1 MTDNEIIKA
10 LECCKNLQDCECC
23 PNQPC
28 DVKKGTM
35 ACLCQAI
42 SNSIDLI
49 NRQKVEI
56 DSLKSELDAA
66 IKAITPCCLNCKH
79 YNRNQLGDYGCLKK
93 YEPSGTSRCAN
104 WKWIGVKEREVDN
117 NAE

>member
-1 MTDNEIIKA
+1 MTDNDIIKA
-10 LECCKNLQDCECC
+10 LEHCSNYERLEDCIGC
-23 PNQPC
+23 PLRSKC
-28 DVKKGTM
+28 DQNVLEKYS
-35 ACLCQAI
+35 L
-42 SNSIDLI
+42 DLVT
-49 NRQKVEI
+49 RQKEEI

-104 WKWIGVKEREVDN
+104 WKWIGVKESEVDN
-117 NAE
+117 NE